1 MKTRELLFAKKK
13 KHLNVQCMKN
23 KIETDRRY
31 AHAISNNPGRHE
43 IITKG
48 QVFINES
55 HRSVQK
61 VLVKIADDIY

>member
-1 MKTRELLFAKKK
+1 
-13 KHLNVQCMKN
+13 MKN

-43 IITKG
+43 SNTKG

-61 VLVKIADDIY
+61 VHVKIADDIY